1 MSPSE
6 DTLPAENTLAAI
18 PDFEEDA
25 HPASADPLSRLVL
38 TLGAFD
44 GPIDV
49 LLVLARD
56 QKVDLMHISILALAD
71 QYLVFIDTA
80 QKFQLELAADYLVMA
95 AWLAFLKSKL
105 LLPKEENDDQ
115 PSAEEMAEALRFQ
128 MRRLE
133 SMQEAGRKMFEL
145 PRRGMGFFG
154 RGAPEGLPITY
165 RAVYDVSL
173 YDLLRAYGRQHREKN
188 VNALEIEAFDLYSI
202 DEAVARLREI
212 LPGVPDWT
220 ELAAFL
226 PKGVRDPLMRRSAV
240 STTLIAILE
249 LVRQGKADLR
259 QDGGAYSPI
268 FLKPANRPSTND

>member
-1 MSPSE
+1 MSE
-6 DTLPAENTLAAI
+6 DFPADLT
-18 PDFEEDA
+18 FEED
-25 HPASADPLSRLVL
+25 PARDDADPLSRLVL
-38 TLGAFD
+38 SLGGFD

-71 QYLVFIDTA
+71 QYLLFIDTA
-80 QKFQLELAADYLVMA
+80 REFQLELAADYLVMA
-95 AWLAFLKSKL
+95 AWLAYLKSKL

-133 SMQEAGRKMFEL
+133 AMQEAGKKLFEL
-145 PRRGMGFFG
+145 PRRGMDFWG
-154 RGAPEGLPITY
+154 RGAPEGLPTTY
-165 RAVYDVSL
+165 RAVYDVTL
-173 YDLLRAYGRQHREKN
+173 YDLLRAYARQQREKN
-188 VNALEIEAFDLYSI
+188 VTALEIEPFDLFSI
-202 DEAVARLREI
+202 DEAIARLKEV

-220 ELAAFL
+220 ELKAFL
-226 PKGVRDPLMRRSAV
+226 PSGIRQPLLRRSAI
-240 STTLIAILE
+240 STTLIAVLE

-268 FLKPANRPSTND
+268 YLKPANRPQIDE